1 MEQIF
6 KKICICGKCQPTE
19 EETAVQKKY
28 LEYIRLD
35 EIQKQIK
42 WIKFALTIA
51 ERSHFKI
58 VDNFNDSEK
67 NE

>member
-6 KKICICGKCQPTE
+6 KKLYICGKCQPTK

-42 WIKFALTIA
+42 WIKFALKIA

-58 VDNFNDSEK
+58 VDNFNESEK

>member
-1 MEQIF
+1 MYLW
-6 KKICICGKCQPTE
+6 KMPADRGGNNYP
-19 EETAVQKKY
+19 KKY

-58 VDNFNDSEK
+58 VDNFNESEK